1 MLRNSLLSDLH
12 AKKYTAYNVGKDKIP
27 INGHTNKNMKNW
39 SKMKLNEIKSLC
51 DYDNNSI
58 GMRMGLQENGR
69 FILNMDFD
77 VLKKTNGNYDECKK
91 TKEMLNN
98 FVKNNNDDGIYESAT
113 IGNMNVLIDY
123 TDATSLRDKIK
134 EINTS
139 VIKSNNTGFEL
150 LIKSNSVLPPTAT
163 ICKKTNEL
171 RQRKSLNDVMFKQI
185 KDDDYT
191 SNFILNFINLC
202 VNSRTAISIAS
213 CEPNV
218 SQTLQNPQQNN
229 DFEITNQQESGTH
242 SVCANW
248 RTEECRLFLDL
259 IDIQYWDDF
268 HNWRSIIW
276 ALKNENISKEIA
288 REYSQKSNKFDDYA
302 FDNLWDNSPTQIK
315 MNISTIKHF
324 AKKSKPKEYAEYFY
338 SCLINDKDINKML
351 YNYTDRN
358 LAILGEILLKDD
370 IIYTE
375 QKQLYFYD
383 NGFWIDDEDSLKHKL
398 QKKICS
404 LLDTNNVNLSLKRQ
418 ECEIE
423 SDEYKSLIKKQNE
436 LNLTLTQICSN
447 TKLNNVFSQLKL
459 LLSVDKKDVSF
470 DTNKPNVFCFKNI
483 AFDLNT
489 GKEYA
494 IQKEDYI
501 SLHTGYDY
509 VKPTQ
514 THIDEIDDIFKN
526 IFPDDEM
533 RQTYLSIL
541 RTGLSGLRQ
550 EKLFIANGRGRNGKG
565 LLNELMSATCGN
577 YYYKMNIDVL
587 TKPIKSG
594 ANQEVANLHQKR
606 FCVANEPNDK
616 ESILGGNVKR
626 LTGDNVIN
634 ARGLYSVNTET
645 ILHGTFVLEL
655 NKLIKLD
662 GRIDDA
668 IVARLV
674 NIQFETFFTDD
685 KNILESN
692 QQARPLNSYYKENK
706 FRDTFKHALFYY
718 LLDKAPKK
726 LYVCDASKQATRDYL
741 LKNNEFYN
749 WINEIYE
756 KVDNPSIYDYI
767 KVKDIYNLWKTSDYY
782 INMTKEQKRK
792 AQFKYFIDDY
802 IKDNMELKAF
812 YIKNYQ
818 KYENNKRVI
827 KTDNVIIGFKKK
839 PKECFVM
846 IDDE

>member
-77 VLKKTNGNYDECKK
+77 VLKKTNGNYDECNK
-91 TKEMLNN
+91 TKEMLDN

-191 SNFILNFINLC
+191 SNFILNFINSC
-202 VNSRTAISIAS
+202 SCANSRTAISIAS

-565 LLNELMSATCGN
+565 L
-577 YYYKMNIDVL
+577 
-587 TKPIKSG
+587 
-594 ANQEVANLHQKR
+594 
-606 FCVANEPNDK
+606 
-616 ESILGGNVKR
+616 
-626 LTGDNVIN
+626 
-634 ARGLYSVNTET
+634 
-645 ILHGTFVLEL
+645 
-655 NKLIKLD
+655 
-662 GRIDDA
+662 
-668 IVARLV
+668 
-674 NIQFETFFTDD
+674 
-685 KNILESN
+685 
-692 QQARPLNSYYKENK
+692 
-706 FRDTFKHALFYY
+706 
-718 LLDKAPKK
+718 
-726 LYVCDASKQATRDYL
+726 
-741 LKNNEFYN
+741 
-749 WINEIYE
+749 
-756 KVDNPSIYDYI
+756 
-767 KVKDIYNLWKTSDYY
+767 
-782 INMTKEQKRK
+782 
-792 AQFKYFIDDY
+792 
-802 IKDNMELKAF
+802 
-812 YIKNYQ
+812 
-818 KYENNKRVI
+818 
-827 KTDNVIIGFKKK
+827 
-839 PKECFVM
+839 
-846 IDDE
+846 

>member
-27 INGHTNKNMKNW
+27 INGHTNKRMKNW

-69 FILNMDFD
+69 LILNMDFD
-77 VLKKTNGNYDECKK
+77 VLKKTNGNYDECNK
-91 TKEMLNN
+91 TKEMLDN

-113 IGNMNVLIDY
+113 IGNMNVLVDY
-123 TDATSLRDKIK
+123 TDATLVRDKIK
-134 EINTS
+134 EINKS
-139 VIKSNNTGFEL
+139 VIKSNNIGFEL
-150 LIKSNSVLPPTAT
+150 LTKSNSVLPPTAT
-163 ICKKTNEL
+163 ICKKTNKL
-171 RQRKSLNDVMFKQI
+171 RERKSLNDVMFKQI

-191 SNFILNFINLC
+191 SNFILNFINSC
-202 VNSRTAISIAS
+202 SCANSRT
-213 CEPNV
+213 PNV
-218 SQTLQNPQQNN
+218 SQTQENPQQ
-229 DFEITNQQESGTH
+229 ESEYPLGGTG
-242 SVCANW
+242 SNAPECASP
-248 RTEECRLFLDL
+248 THKEEECRLFLDL
-259 IDIQYWDDF
+259 VDIQYWDDF

-315 MNISTIKHF
+315 LNISTIKHF

-404 LLDTNNVNLSLKRQ
+404 LLDTNNDNLSLKRQ

-483 AFDLNT
+483 AFDLDT

-501 SLHTGYDY
+501 SLH
-509 VKPTQ
+509 
-514 THIDEIDDIFKN
+514 
-526 IFPDDEM
+526 
-533 RQTYLSIL
+533 
-541 RTGLSGLRQ
+541 
-550 EKLFIANGRGRNGKG
+550 
-565 LLNELMSATCGN
+565 
-577 YYYKMNIDVL
+577 
-587 TKPIKSG
+587 
-594 ANQEVANLHQKR
+594 
-606 FCVANEPNDK
+606 
-616 ESILGGNVKR
+616 
-626 LTGDNVIN
+626 
-634 ARGLYSVNTET
+634 
-645 ILHGTFVLEL
+645 
-655 NKLIKLD
+655 
-662 GRIDDA
+662 
-668 IVARLV
+668 
-674 NIQFETFFTDD
+674 
-685 KNILESN
+685 
-692 QQARPLNSYYKENK
+692 
-706 FRDTFKHALFYY
+706 
-718 LLDKAPKK
+718 
-726 LYVCDASKQATRDYL
+726 
-741 LKNNEFYN
+741 
-749 WINEIYE
+749 
-756 KVDNPSIYDYI
+756 
-767 KVKDIYNLWKTSDYY
+767 
-782 INMTKEQKRK
+782 
-792 AQFKYFIDDY
+792 
-802 IKDNMELKAF
+802 
-812 YIKNYQ
+812 
-818 KYENNKRVI
+818 
-827 KTDNVIIGFKKK
+827 
-839 PKECFVM
+839 
-846 IDDE
+846 